1 MKRREFI
8 TLLGG
13 VAVGRLLSARAQQP
27 VSMRRIGVMMAFA
40 EDDRG
45 ARQQADALRRGLQ
58 ELGWADGSNI
68 RVDLHWDVRERAR
81 AEVIAKDIIAVQPDL
96 IVSHAVTATS
106 AVSRLTKTIPIVFVN
121 VFDPVTLGFVSSFA
135 RPGGNITGFT
145 SLEPSLGG
153 KWLEILKDLDPRIWR
168 VAMLFNPET
177 AAAGGK
183 LYLTSFKAAGEALG
197 IETIEARVHDPG
209 GIEKAIDAMARQ
221 PNGGLVAMAD
231 AFTYANREMIVRL
244 ANNNHL
250 PFIAAFRPF
259 TDAGGLISY
268 GIDQFDIFHRAA
280 SYVDRILKGAKP
292 ADLPVQAPT
301 KYELVINL
309 KTAKAVGLTVPPTL
323 LAVADEVIE

>member
-13 VAVGRLLSARAQQP
+13 VAVGRPLSARAQQP

-68 RVDLHWDVRERAR
+68 RVDLHWDVRERGR

-106 AVSRLTKTIPIVFVN
+106 AVSRLTKTIPVVFVN
-121 VFDPVTLGFVSSFA
+121 VSDPVALGFVSSFS
-135 RPGGNITGFT
+135 RPGSNITGFT
-145 SLEPSLGG
+145 NFEPSMGG
-153 KWLEILKDLDPRIWR
+153 KWLEILKDLDPRIR
-168 VAMLFNPET
+168 QVAMLFNPET

-183 LYLTSFKAAGEALG
+183 LYLTPFKAAGEALG

-259 TDAGGLISY
+259 TDTGGLISY
-268 GIDQFDIFHRAA
+268 GIDQFDIFRRAA

-309 KTAKAVGLTVPPTL
+309 KTAKALSLTVPPTL
-323 LAVADEVIE
+323 LSTADEVIE

>member
-13 VAVGRLLSARAQQP
+13 VAVGRPLSARAQQP

-68 RVDLHWDVRERAR
+68 RVDLHWDVRERGR

-121 VFDPVTLGFVSSFA
+121 VSDPVALGFVSSFA

-145 SLEPSLGG
+145 NFEPSIGG
-153 KWLEILKDLDPRIWR
+153 KWLEILKDLDPHIRR
-168 VAMLFNPET
+168 VAMLFNPQT
-177 AAAGGK
+177 AGR
-183 LYLTSFKAAGEALG
+183 
-197 IETIEARVHDPG
+197 TIGR
-209 GIEKAIDAMARQ
+209 
-221 PNGGLVAMAD
+221 
-231 AFTYANREMIVRL
+231 
-244 ANNNHL
+244 
-250 PFIAAFRPF
+250 
-259 TDAGGLISY
+259 
-268 GIDQFDIFHRAA
+268 
-280 SYVDRILKGAKP
+280 
-292 ADLPVQAPT
+292 
-301 KYELVINL
+301 
-309 KTAKAVGLTVPPTL
+309 
-323 LAVADEVIE
+323 